1 MADPLVSIIIPCY
14 NSERWVSQAI
24 ESCLRQTYQPL
35 EVIVVDDGST
45 DGSLQVI
52 QKYAEHVIILTG
64 PNQKLS
70 AARNKGFAV
79 STGDYCLFLDADDY
93 LAPDTVEAL
102 VEAVMAKDNCVGVC
116 NWCRFID
123 TPQGREII
131 EVGEDYEIEGDLFY
145 NRFTK
150 WFMPLHSILWPRQV
164 FERLGGWDE
173 KIAELSRL

>member
-64 PNQKLS
+64 PNQKPS

-116 NWCRFID
+116 N
-123 TPQGREII
+123 
-131 EVGEDYEIEGDLFY
+131 
-145 NRFTK
+145 
-150 WFMPLHSILWPRQV
+150 
-164 FERLGGWDE
+164 
-173 KIAELSRL
+173 